1 MLLLLS
7 LMNMNGVV
15 NQNNI
20 CNNIQTI
27 HKVSSQYKIDSTLLV
42 SMLWI
47 ESAFTADIVGY
58 TGKACGISQVIPKWS
73 SEYKRYK
80 SYKKRKLERKRVC
93 DKLNRDTSFA
103 IKESGRILNLYRK
116 FYKKKRLYLCGY
128 NKGYRCNNKNPKL
141 LKSGLSY
148 ANEIIHFQK
157 RLKRQIRK
165 EKKKYKRLGKVFVSV
180 IEKLNIL

>member
-1 MLLLLS
+1 
-7 LMNMNGVV
+7 MNMNGVV

-27 HKVSSQYKIDSTLLV
+27 HKVSNQYKIDSTLLV
-42 SMLWI
+42 SMFWI

-80 SYKKRKLERKRVC
+80 DRKKRKLERKRVC
-93 DKLNRDTSFA
+93 NKLNRDTSFA
-103 IKESGRILNLYRK
+103 IEESGRILSLYRS
-116 FYKKKRLYLCGY
+116 FYKTKKLYLCGY
-128 NKGYRCNNKNPKL
+128 NKGYRCNANNPKL
-141 LKSGLSY
+141 FKSGLSY
-148 ANEIIHFQK
+148 ANEIMRFQK

-165 EKKKYKRLGKVFVSV
+165 EKKKHKRIRRVFVSA
-180 IEKLNIL
+180 IKKLNIL